1 MYMCVCALLWL
12 LWLPQESGQEETD
25 AGGREEERV
34 KVESKLDKRVQVR
47 PHPHTFLSHWC
58 TLHPLQ
64 DLISGRVHVS
74 SMVGSIGTGLQ
85 V

>member
-47 PHPHTFLSHWC
+47 PHPHYSCHVTTPTHRTLSH
-58 TLHPLQ
+58 
-64 DLISGRVHVS
+64 
-74 SMVGSIGTGLQ
+74 
-85 V
+85 

>member
-34 KVESKLDKRVQVR
+34 KVVPSWISEYRSD
-47 PHPHTFLSHWC
+47 HTHIIL
-58 TLHPLQ
+58 
-64 DLISGRVHVS
+64 V
-74 SMVGSIGTGLQ
+74 M
-85 V
+85 